1 MDDNEK
7 IKKIIDYLIQNT
19 KNLKN
24 IIIEKNI
31 NEKEDLNFFQNK
43 LKEINYNIPG
53 NSYNILSKKFN
64 NKDEKRIKFLSKI
77 IYFSYKSNFNQLKN
91 INKFSFFYT
100 SDTGWGC
107 MIRCGQMIMSRG
119 LYKYIKKNLKIT
131 SFESIK
137 ETLKYFYDLPYLN
150 EDLPIFFEKMKII
163 LNNSKIIYAPFSI
176 NNLCLFANL
185 CNKSSGEWFSD
196 VNMNYLFNIISLTFN
211 LFDNLEILNF
221 QTGFYLSDLLDKCF
235 TIIEKENNNNYNL
248 FEFNNKKYE
257 FKKCG
262 IIYISVRI
270 GLDFISNN
278 YYEQIRNIFNCKQC
292 LGIIGGRTNTAFYF
306 IGYNDQGNLLY
317 LDPHV
322 TMESMFIVN
331 NENIYNYYL
340 NKNIKALSIS
350 NLSTAFTIGFIFRN
364 IEEFKSLINFC
375 DEYNSKDFS
384 CFWISKKN
392 KEDINKNIDFL
403 KDYINNDED
412 DF

>member
-24 IIIEKNI
+24 IIIEKNK

-91 INKFSFFYT
+91 INKFSFVYT

-119 LYKYIKKNLKIT
+119 LYKYIKKNIKIS

-248 FEFNNKKYE
+248 Y
-257 FKKCG
+257 
-262 IIYISVRI
+262 
-270 GLDFISNN
+270 
-278 YYEQIRNIFNCKQC
+278 
-292 LGIIGGRTNTAFYF
+292 
-306 IGYNDQGNLLY
+306 
-317 LDPHV
+317 
-322 TMESMFIVN
+322 
-331 NENIYNYYL
+331 
-340 NKNIKALSIS
+340 
-350 NLSTAFTIGFIFRN
+350 
-364 IEEFKSLINFC
+364 
-375 DEYNSKDFS
+375 
-384 CFWISKKN
+384 
-392 KEDINKNIDFL
+392 
-403 KDYINNDED
+403 
-412 DF
+412 

>member
-1 MDDNEK
+1 MDDEEK
-7 IKKIIDYLIQNT
+7 IKKIIDNLIQNSN
-19 KNLKN
+19 NLKY
-24 IIIEKNI
+24 IKIEKNT
-31 NEKEDLNFFQNK
+31 NEKEDLNFFRNK

-53 NSYNILSKKFN
+53 NSYNILSKQFN
-64 NKDEKRIKFLSKI
+64 NNDEKKNKLLFKI
-77 IYFSYKSNFNQLKN
+77 IYFSYKSNFNQIQN
-91 INKFSFFYT
+91 INKLSFIYT

-119 LYKYIKKNLKIT
+119 LYKYFKKNLKIST
-131 SFESIK
+131 FQSIK
-137 ETLKYFYDLPYLN
+137 ETIKYFFDLPYLN
-150 EDLPIFFEKMKII
+150 EDLPIFFEKMKTI

-176 NNLCLFANL
+176 NNLCLFGNL

-196 VNMNYLFNIISLTFN
+196 VNMSYLFTIISLTFN

-235 TIIEKENNNNYNL
+235 NIIDKENSNNCNL
-248 FEFNNKKYE
+248 YEFNGKKYE
-257 FKKCG
+257 FKKSG

-278 YYEQIRNIFNCKQC
+278 YYEQIKNIFNCKQC
-292 LGIIGGRTNTAFYF
+292 LGIIGGRTNFAFYF

-317 LDPHV
+317 LDPHL
-322 TMESMFIVN
+322 TMESILNLN
-331 NENIYNYYL
+331 NENIYQNYL
-340 NKNIKALSIS
+340 NKNIKSLYIS
-350 NLSTAFTIGFIFRN
+350 NLSTSFTIGFIFRN

-375 DEYNSKDFS
+375 DEYNSKEFS

-403 KDYINNDED
+403 KNYIDNDED

>member
-1 MDDNEK
+1 MDDEEK
-7 IKKIIDYLIQNT
+7 IKKIIDNLIQNSN
-19 KNLKN
+19 NLKY
-24 IIIEKNI
+24 IKIEKNT
-31 NEKEDLNFFQNK
+31 NEKEDLNFFRNK

-53 NSYNILSKKFN
+53 NSYNILSKQFKN
-64 NKDEKRIKFLSKI
+64 NDEKKNKLLFKI
-77 IYFSYKSNFNQLKN
+77 IYFSYKSNFNQIQN

-119 LYKYIKKNLKIT
+119 LYKYLKKNLKIST
-131 SFESIK
+131 FQSIK
-137 ETLKYFYDLPYLN
+137 ETIKYFLDLPYLN
-150 EDLPIFFEKMKII
+150 EDLPICFEKMITI

-235 TIIEKENNNNYNL
+235 NIIDKENSNNCNL
-248 FEFNNKKYE
+248 YEFNGKKYE
-257 FKKCG
+257 FKKSG

-278 YYEQIRNIFNCKQC
+278 YYEQIKNIFNCKQC
-292 LGIIGGRTNTAFYF
+292 LGIIGGRTNCAYYF

-317 LDPHV
+317 LDPHL
-322 TMESMFIVN
+322 TMESILNLN
-331 NENIYNYYL
+331 NENIYQNYL
-340 NKNIKALSIS
+340 NKNIKSLSIS

-375 DEYNSKDFS
+375 DEYNSKEFS

-403 KDYINNDED
+403 KNYIDNDED

>member
-1 MDDNEK
+1 MDDEEK
-7 IKKIIDYLIQNT
+7 IKKIIDNLIQNSNNV
-19 KNLKN
+19 KYIK
-24 IIIEKNI
+24 IEKNT
-31 NEKEDLNFFQNK
+31 NEKEDLNFFRNK

-53 NSYNILSKKFN
+53 NSYNILSKQFN
-64 NKDEKRIKFLSKI
+64 NNDEKKNKLLFKI
-77 IYFSYKSNFNQLKN
+77 IYFSYKSNFNQIQN

-119 LYKYIKKNLKIT
+119 LYKYLKKNLKIST
-131 SFESIK
+131 FQSIK
-137 ETLKYFYDLPYLN
+137 ETIKYFLDLPYLN
-150 EDLPIFFEKMKII
+150 EDLPICFEKMKTI

-176 NNLCLFANL
+176 NNLCLFGNL

-196 VNMNYLFNIISLTFN
+196 VNMSYLFNIISLTFN

-235 TIIEKENNNNYNL
+235 NIIDKENSNNCNL
-248 FEFNNKKYE
+248 YEFNGKKYE
-257 FKKCG
+257 FKKSG

-278 YYEQIRNIFNCKQC
+278 YYEQIKNIFNCKQC
-292 LGIIGGRTNTAFYF
+292 LGIIGGRTNCAYYF

-317 LDPHV
+317 LDPHL
-322 TMESMFIVN
+322 TMESILNLN
-331 NENIYNYYL
+331 NENIYQNYL
-340 NKNIKALSIS
+340 KSLSIS

-375 DEYNSKDFS
+375 DEYNSKEFS

-403 KDYINNDED
+403 KNYIDNDED